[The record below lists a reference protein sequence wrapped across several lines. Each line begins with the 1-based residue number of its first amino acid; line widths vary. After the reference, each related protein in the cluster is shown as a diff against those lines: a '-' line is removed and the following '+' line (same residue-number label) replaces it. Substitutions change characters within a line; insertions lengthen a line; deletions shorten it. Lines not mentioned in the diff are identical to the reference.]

1 MNNLH
6 LSDEA
11 QADLAG
17 IKSYIAKNLENP
29 SAAISTVRNIT
40 KDIRRLREHSLIG
53 ASLSS
58 IAEVE
63 SDYRFLVTGS
73 YLTFYRV
80 LDNDVYVDRV
90 LYGRRDYLRILFG
103 DVQDD
108 NLLHREKRFVTGTV
122 CRDVGGF
129 FYGRH
134 IKIWTAIQR

>member
-6 LSDEA
+6 LSDKA

-17 IKSYIAKNLENP
+17 IKSYITKDLENS
-29 SAAISTVRNIT
+29 SAAISAVQKIT

-58 IAEVE
+58 IADVE
-63 SDYRFLVTGS
+63 NDYRFLVTGS
-73 YLTFYRV
+73 CLTFYRV

-103 DVQDD
+103 DVQD
-108 NLLHREKRFVTGTV
+108 EETTE
-122 CRDVGGF
+122 
-129 FYGRH
+129 
-134 IKIWTAIQR
+134 

>member
-58 IAEVE
+58 IADVE
-63 SDYRFLVTGS
+63 SGYRFLVTGS
-73 YLTFYRV
+73 YLTFTEFLTTMSMWIV
-80 LDNDVYVDRV
+80 CSTAAGIIFASSL
-90 LYGRRDYLRILFG
+90 
-103 DVQDD
+103 
-108 NLLHREKRFVTGTV
+108 EMCGTNE
-122 CRDVGGF
+122 
-129 FYGRH
+129 
-134 IKIWTAIQR
+134 TNE

>member
-1 MNNLH
+1 M
-6 LSDEA
+6 
-11 QADLAG
+11 
-17 IKSYIAKNLENP
+17 ENP

-40 KDIRRLREHSLIG
+40 NDIRRLREHSLIG

-58 IAEVE
+58 IADVE

-80 LDNDVYVDRV
+80 LDNDVYVYRV

-108 NLLHREKRFVTGTV
+108 ETNE
-122 CRDVGGF
+122 
-129 FYGRH
+129 
-134 IKIWTAIQR
+134 